1 MDRLEVPVRLIM
13 HGIPESWVNQM
24 TATDMQIMLEIIKRD
39 QMAYADKA
47 GAYAVN
53 KGVAQSFNKDSK

>member
-24 TATDMQIMLEIIKRD
+24 TATDMQIMLEIIKHD

-53 KGVAQSFNKDSK
+53 KGVAQSFSKDGK